1 MIIMKKKNM
10 QKWYFSLCEGPC
22 FYTVSAC
29 QNSQALNASFFFLA
43 CFPDRHSQCA
53 RLFSRA
59 DAGKSFSKSFFIL
72 LLLLQRVFF
81 VLCCFS
87 KSFVTLSYFPIRI
100 AWTSWYNFS
109 SYSNNFIFRFS
120 NALNSVTDPWK
131 WKVEL
136 ELCFFNH
143 LLHTA
148 ETFFYG
154 TFSLFGKSV
163 VRVGNSVWSM
173 MRRVAIT
180 RTWLN
185 SVKLIQAWAVV
196 CFLHYIFVLHS
207 SCSHGL

>member
-1 MIIMKKKNM
+1 MIF
-10 QKWYFSLCEGPC
+10 FSVRRAVFLHRFGL
-22 FYTVSAC
+22 SK
-29 QNSQALNASFFFLA
+29 LASFKRKFFFFWHVFQTA
-43 CFPDRHSQCA
+43 TRNVSGCFPEQTPENPSQNH
-53 RLFSRA
+53 FSYFCCCYR
-59 DAGKSFSKSFFIL
+59 GF
-72 LLLLQRVFF
+72 FF

-196 CFLHYIFVLHS
+196 YFLHYIFVLHS
-207 SCSHGL
+207 SCSHSL